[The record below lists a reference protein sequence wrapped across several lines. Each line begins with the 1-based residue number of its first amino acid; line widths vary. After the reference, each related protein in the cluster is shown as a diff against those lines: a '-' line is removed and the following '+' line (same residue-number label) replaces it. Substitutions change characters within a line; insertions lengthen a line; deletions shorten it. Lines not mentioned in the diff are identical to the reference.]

1 MPWLCGLREIAS
13 LVPASAGTQ
22 PPRCGPRAGGSC
34 CQQTMLKCLSPHLQP
49 PLPCCSTMS
58 PAVHDPQ
65 VLEGLS
71 SLFQL
76 LHVDTRKGELLDHL
90 QVRCAVAGV
99 GEQA

>member
-1 MPWLCGLREIAS
+1 
-13 LVPASAGTQ
+13 
-22 PPRCGPRAGGSC
+22 
-34 CQQTMLKCLSPHLQP
+34 
-49 PLPCCSTMS
+49 MS

-76 LHVDTRKGELLDHL
+76 LHVDTSKGELLDHL